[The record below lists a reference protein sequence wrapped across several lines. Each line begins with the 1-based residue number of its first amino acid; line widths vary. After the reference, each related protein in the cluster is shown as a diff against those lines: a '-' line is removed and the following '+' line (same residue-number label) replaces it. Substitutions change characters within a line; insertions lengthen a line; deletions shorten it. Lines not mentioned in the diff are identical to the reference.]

1 MARERQDAEGTV
13 STGVVRVRAYSRPA
27 DAGFTVL
34 ELLISMSIMLGVTG
48 AIFSLVNP
56 SQGTFRV
63 QPEVADMQQR
73 LRVAADRVLNHL
85 MMAGGGMYSGSGGGP
100 LIQFFAPVTPYRLG
114 RLSADPNGGV
124 FFRDDA
130 ISLIYVPNT
139 AAQTTTLD
147 AVTSPS
153 ASVRVT
159 TQAGCPTGDP
169 LCGFQPGQTVAVFDD
184 TGASDAFRVTGVQGS
199 SLELL
204 KQGQSLSKSFASGAF
219 ITEVETHTYHLD
231 VVTNQLMHYDGWESD
246 IPLVDDVVGL
256 RFRYF
261 GDPAPPTSPRPPAGL
276 GNCLFTP
283 IGTSTLSNLPA
294 SNGSLV
300 ELTGPML
307 MDGPWCGGNN
317 RFDADLYRVRKIR
330 VDLRMQVSAE
340 DLRGSDSGLFR
351 KPGSAVQGTRM
362 VPDYEMSFDISPR
375 NMNLAR

>member
-1 MARERQDAEGTV
+1 
-13 STGVVRVRAYSRPA
+13 
-27 DAGFTVL
+27 
-34 ELLISMSIMLGVTG
+34 MSIMLGVTG

-73 LRVAADRVLNHL
+73 LRVSADRVLNHL

-100 LIQFFAPVTPYRLG
+100 LIQFFAPVTPYRVGLV
-114 RLSADPNGGV
+114 SADPDGGV

-130 ISLIYVPNT
+130 ISVIYVPNT
-139 AAQTTTLD
+139 AAQTTILG

-153 ASVRVT
+153 ASVGVA

-169 LCGFQPGQTVAVFDD
+169 LCGFQIGQTAVVFDE
-184 TGASDAFRVTGVQGS
+184 TGAFDAFRVTGVGGS
-199 SLELL
+199 SLDLA
-204 KQGQSLSKSFASGAF
+204 KQGQALSKTYAAGAF

-231 VVTNQLMHYDGWESD
+231 LVTNQLMHYDGWQSD

-261 GDPAPPTSPRPPAGL
+261 GDPDPPTSPRPPVGQE
-276 GNCLFTP
+276 NCLFTQV
-283 IGTSTLSNLPA
+283 GTSKLSTLPA
-294 SNGSLV
+294 SDGSLV

-317 RFDADLYRVRKIR
+317 QFDADLYRVRKIR

-340 DLRGSDSGLFR
+340 DLRGSDPTLFR
-351 KPGSAVQGTRM
+351 KPGSSAQGTRM
-362 VPDYEMSFDISPR
+362 VPDYEMSLDISPR